1 MTLLQNKLDEELKK
15 KNTKPFELDELH
27 SSRIKKTQA
36 DVDTFLAP
44 RRQEGQKQSS
54 RTKQGSAYVDD
65 PFTVAHLKKRIHH
78 HMAHPTAPKKND
90 SNSFPMVIGAAIEA
104 LLA

>member
-44 RRQEGQKQSS
+44 WRQEQQSS
-54 RTKQGSAYVDD
+54 RTKQESAYVDD